1 MALPLKYNL
10 RNLIVRKSSTLAT
23 AVTISLTVAVYLMVM
38 ALANGIDLT
47 LASSGEPLNLIVV
60 RNGSTAELNSTVTR
74 DNLQNLMYLDGV
86 AREGDQPLASP
97 EMITLIYKARKG
109 MTQGSNIQIRGVGPM
124 STKLRSGFKLAAG
137 RMFQPG
143 LAEAIVSRRIAER
156 FQGMEI
162 GDKFRV
168 QTSDFTVVGL
178 FDAGG
183 KAFESE
189 TWIDVNSLMSATK
202 RDGAYSSVLLRVN
215 SPAALD
221 SLAKRISDD
230 QRLQLKAV
238 PERRFYEDQQGTAS
252 GLLKGLAVFIAFIMA
267 VGAAFAG
274 MNTMYAAV
282 ARRTSEIG
290 TLRVL
295 GFSRLSILIAF
306 VLEAIAIAVIGVGI
320 GILLALPLNF
330 VSTGTSNWVTFSEIA
345 FNFRVTP
352 RLMLWALIFGVVI
365 GLLGSLLPSV
375 RASRFRIVDA
385 LRAG

>member
-23 AVTISLTVAVYLMVM
+23 AFTIGLTVGVYLLVM
-38 ALANGIDLT
+38 ALAHGIDAT
-47 LASSGEPLNLIVV
+47 LASSGEPLNLIVL
-60 RNGSTAELNSTVTR
+60 RQGSTAELNSFVTHE
-74 DNLQNLMYLDGV
+74 NLRNISYLDGV
-86 AREGDQPLASP
+86 AREGDKPLVAP
-97 EMITLIYKARKG
+97 ELITLIYKARKG
-109 MTQGSNIQIRGVGPM
+109 MSQGSNITIRGIGPM
-124 STKLRSGFKLAAG
+124 STKLRSGFAIASG
-137 RMFQPG
+137 RTFTPG

-168 QTSDFTVVGL
+168 QSTDFQIVGL

-189 TWIDVNSLMSATK
+189 IWVDFNALANATK
-202 RDGAYSSVLLRVN
+202 RDQGSSSVLLRVT
-215 SPAALD
+215 SPAAMD

-230 QRLQLKAV
+230 QRLQLSAM
-238 PERRFYEDQQGTAS
+238 PEIKFYEDQQGMAS

-267 VGAAFAG
+267 IGAAFAG

-282 ARRTSEIG
+282 ARRTKEIG

-295 GFSRLSILIAF
+295 GFSRRSILIAF
-306 VLEAIAIAVIGVGI
+306 VLEAVAISIVGAAI
-320 GILLALPLNF
+320 GILFTLPLNF
-330 VSTGTSNWVTFSEIA
+330 VSTGTANFVTFSEIA

-352 RLMLWALIFGVVI
+352 SLMLAALIFGSII
-365 GLLGSLLPSV
+365 GFIGSLLPSI
-375 RASRFRIVDA
+375 RAARFKIVDA
-385 LRAG
+385 LRAA